1 MCRDA
6 LRGGG
11 GGQRGDWQCL
21 HNLRTPCSPVLGA
34 PEGVSRGSSTERGYV
49 PVGSPIIPQSAAC
62 LLRVPERPS
71 PLPLPIGRAGAV
83 ATRHRCRRVVAG
95 GWGVSARTYG
105 VSFRG

>member
-62 LLRVPERPS
+62 LLRVPETVTLAIAHWEGWS
-71 PLPLPIGRAGAV
+71 CSHQTQMQTSGGRWLGSV
-83 ATRHRCRRVVAG
+83 CQDV
-95 GWGVSARTYG
+95 WGLL
-105 VSFRG
+105 